1 MRLTGSLKQALLQA
15 TFTLLSLH
23 LLLENLDLML
33 QLLILLLFGLK
44 TVGEE
49 ETLLNTTFSCGRGLG
64 YGCNKGIAYCVLA
77 RVRSVTIGH
86 MNDGLIKF
94 FFYQF
99 VLSEALFA
107 NSEFCSNISGA
118 LSVKTLETVVLSSQ
132 DFLLL
137 PEAFVFEPKLFD
149 QGEVILVKVSDSLQ
163 LITTAQHR

>member
-1 MRLTGSLKQALLQA
+1 
-15 TFTLLSLH
+15 
-23 LLLENLDLML
+23 
-33 QLLILLLFGLK
+33 
-44 TVGEE
+44 
-49 ETLLNTTFSCGRGLG
+49 
-64 YGCNKGIAYCVLA
+64 
-77 RVRSVTIGH
+77 